1 MRALAISTALLAG
14 GLVAPAAAAPAADK
28 SAEHWLR
35 DVRLLVLP
43 EEDALYAQLKDPADR
58 AEFERIF
65 WARRDPD
72 PTTPA
77 NELQAAVARAR
88 TNADALFTRPGVKG
102 ADTDCG
108 QLFVLLGEPPEV
120 MGREAKVHFDAAE
133 ALRGARR
140 PEVWIYRSRPGDAV
154 TFTGGELRVSLDEE
168 CRFAEGARVRE
179 DLLRVARSRVVT
191 PGLAYAK
198 TPDGH
203 LARLEDARTA
213 LAAAPAHAVPTRA
226 DFPLTIEPK
235 LLLRT
240 ASGEAYAAG
249 LVRAELG
256 LGARNGAPPPPVAAT
271 VIVQPEDASGRAVG
285 RFERAVRGTV
295 GDDGA
300 LIASYGVPLKPGRY
314 VLRVTLV
321 AGDRASLATK
331 QVEVPDYAA
340 PGLKLGA
347 LLVYPESGEPA
358 SDAQDPYSAFTVGA
372 MRLRPRF
379 GNVFTTG
386 DALHAVCVLYGG
398 QADSATGKASLRARV
413 SLRKDGRP
421 VAMGQPE
428 TFDTSSA
435 VVSVGPVPLA
445 GYAPGRYLAKVEAMD
460 LVSGKAETQET
471 AFEIAP

>member
-1 MRALAISTALLAG
+1 MFALVISAALLAG
-14 GLVAPAAAAPAADK
+14 G
-28 SAEHWLR
+28 LR

-43 EEDALYAQLKDPADR
+43 EEDATYAQLADPADR

-88 TNADALFTRPGVKG
+88 ARADALYTRSGLKG

-108 QLFVLLGEPPEV
+108 QLLVLLGEPPEIA
-120 MGREAKVHFDAAE
+120 GREAQVHFDNAQAM
-133 ALRGARR
+133 RGARR
-140 PEVWIYRSRPGDAV
+140 PEIWIYRSRPGDAV

-179 DLLRVARSRVVT
+179 DLLRVARSRVVQ
-191 PGLAYAK
+191 PRLGYAK
-198 TPDGH
+198 TADGR
-203 LARLEDARTA
+203 LVRLEDMRAA
-213 LAAAPAHAVPTRA
+213 LAAPAAAPVATTRA

-249 LVRAELG
+249 LLRAELG
-256 LGARNGAPPPPVAAT
+256 LGARNGAPVPPIAAT
-271 VIVQPEDASGRAVG
+271 VVVQAEDDSGRPVG
-285 RFERAVRGTV
+285 RYERAARGPV
-295 GDDGA
+295 GADGA
-300 LIASYGVPLKPGRY
+300 FVASYGVPLKPGRY
-314 VLRVTLV
+314 VLRV
-321 AGDRASLATK
+321 SLATGEK
-331 QVEVPDYAA
+331 ASLVTTKVDVPDFEA
-340 PGLKLGA
+340 PGLKLGS
-347 LLVYPESGEPA
+347 LLVYPEGGEPSA
-358 SDAQDPYSAFTVGA
+358 DAQDPYSAFTVGA
-372 MRLRPRF
+372 LRLHPRL
-379 GNVFTTG
+379 GNVFTTA

-398 QADSATGKASLRARV
+398 QADPATGKVSLRARM
-413 SLRKDGRP
+413 SLTKDGQP

-428 TFDTSSA
+428 TFDTASA

-445 GYAPGRYLAKVEAMD
+445 RYAPGRYVAKVEAID
-460 LVSGKAETQET
+460 LVSGKTQTGEA